1 MNHKLH
7 LVQHFLVPAISTQGR
22 WKMHTSGLH
31 SKLNCLDPKF
41 KIRKVFQ
48 NMFESKFYTNWK
60 EKKPTKKQIWNT
72 KKFNWSF
79 SKLKIESN
87 RIIVSFFKISIPQLK
102 LTSSGRYQIIT
113 RNLH

>member
-1 MNHKLH
+1 MYHKLH

-31 SKLNCLDPKF
+31 SKLNSLDPKF

-60 EKKPTKKQIWNT
+60 EKTHKKT
-72 KKFNWSF
+72 
-79 SKLKIESN
+79 
-87 RIIVSFFKISIPQLK
+87 
-102 LTSSGRYQIIT
+102 
-113 RNLH
+113 NLEY